1 MHRFVVCLQIQVRE
15 FGTSD
20 KIRGCIHYLFN
31 YYDVSLH
38 TAILT
43 GAKVQN
49 ANLCLSENDVD
60 SRQGSRYN
68 KHIKSTDAQK
78 STHRA
83 VPDTL
88 SVREKERPL

>member
-1 MHRFVVCLQIQVRE
+1 MHRFVVCQQIQVRE

-20 KIRGCIHYLFN
+20 KIRDCIHHLFN
-31 YYDVSLH
+31 YYDIPPYI
-38 TAILT
+38 AIQT
-43 GAKVQN
+43 GTKVQN

-60 SRQGSRYN
+60 SWQGSRYN